1 MNKYYISEISINNI
15 SHDIIE
21 QLKNKYYFNTF
32 YNNVILTENGF
43 YKIIDNNIIPFNF
56 NYHNNSITVNDFL
69 KKYTLIKQSKNTWK
83 KNNNSTHHIPFNH
96 SFLNQTI
103 LQFKLNKHSNFSLN
117 IVLNKNKIYDI
128 YFLSNY
134 SHDDF
139 SFIEDISYFI
149 RMFI

>member
-69 KKYTLIKQSKNTWK
+69 KKYTL
-83 KNNNSTHHIPFNH
+83 
-96 SFLNQTI
+96 
-103 LQFKLNKHSNFSLN
+103 SLF
-117 IVLNKNKIYDI
+117 YC
-128 YFLSNY
+128 Y
-134 SHDDF
+134 
-139 SFIEDISYFI
+139 
-149 RMFI
+149 M